1 MRSLKYQELYERLF
15 DQYSEKDAPQ
25 HFYEVL
31 LLAAHRPDPRRRHT
45 SICERGFL
53 PA

>member
-25 HFYEVL
+25 HFYSSVGHMGSGSAEV
-31 LLAAHRPDPRRRHT
+31 R
-45 SICERGFL
+45 IKVI
-53 PA
+53 